1 MTMSGTHRE
10 DLQNKLTKTEL
21 VQLLLKTEATLGS
34 QISDLSKEMKDT
46 LNHLKRV
53 EADIAVVKIVKDRLV
68 GRLVKTEKQ
77 CCENA
82 QYSQRDPMEIVG
94 IPNSI
99 DNSIHEETV
108 RGVLKKTGVEIG
120 KWDVQACHCLKE
132 KQRTIVKFV
141 NRKDRLQILRV
152 KKELK
157 LLDPTELQF

>member
-1 MTMSGTHRE
+1 MSGTHRE

-82 QYSQRDPMEIVG
+82 QYSQ
-94 IPNSI
+94 
-99 DNSIHEETV
+99 
-108 RGVLKKTGVEIG
+108 
-120 KWDVQACHCLKE
+120 
-132 KQRTIVKFV
+132 
-141 NRKDRLQILRV
+141 
-152 KKELK
+152 
-157 LLDPTELQF
+157 